1 MSTAATTAFWHG
13 QAHMPTVKRAERV
26 IVRGEG
32 AFVWDADG
40 NRLFDATASLWY
52 CNIGHGRREIAE
64 AVFEQMTRIE
74 AYATFQQYATPPP
87 LELSERLAAIAP
99 FPSAKVF
106 LTSGGSDAIDVAA
119 KLARRYWNAAGQP
132 EKQTLVTRARAYH
145 GLHGIGTSITGLD
158 FNREGFGRLVP
169 DTARVPTNDAEALA
183 ELFAS
188 RAEEIAAFIC
198 EPVIGTGGVIPP
210 EPGYLETAGRLC
222 REHDVLFV
230 ADEVITGFGRTGRMF
245 ASERF
250 GIQPDM
256 LVFAKGVTSG
266 YMPVGGVLV
275 GERIWDPFWADG
287 SDLIFRHGLTY
298 SGHASA
304 CAAAIANLDV
314 LERERL
320 VDRVA
325 ELEPVLVSELAPLAE
340 LPRVAEVRCGVGL
353 LAGVELADAALVP
366 AVLEGCHE
374 RGVLTRLLAPST
386 LQVSPPFVATGD
398 DLATMVSVFGE
409 AIEAA

>member
-1 MSTAATTAFWHG
+1 
-13 QAHMPTVKRAERV
+13 MPTVKTAERV
-26 IVRGEG
+26 IVQGEG

-52 CNIGHGRREIAE
+52 CNIGHARREMAE

-99 FPSAKVF
+99 FAGAKVF

-119 KLARRYWNAAGQP
+119 KLARRYWNAAGHP
-132 EKQTLVTRARAYH
+132 EKQTLVTRERAYH
-145 GLHGIGTSITGLD
+145 GLHGIGTSIAGLD
-158 FNREGFGRLVP
+158 FNREGFGRLMP
-169 DTARVPTNDAEALA
+169 DTVRVPTNDADALGD
-183 ELFAS
+183 LLRS
-188 RAEEIAAFIC
+188 RGDEIAVFFC

-210 EPGYLETAGRLC
+210 APGFLEAASRLC
-222 REHDVLFV
+222 RDHDVLFA

-245 ASERF
+245 ASQRF
-250 GIQPDM
+250 GIEPDM
-256 LVFAKGVTSG
+256 VVFAKGVTSG

-275 GERIWDPFWADG
+275 GQRVWEPFWADG
-287 SDLIFRHGLTY
+287 SELIFRHGLTY

-314 LERERL
+314 LENERL

-325 ELEPVLVSELAPLAE
+325 ELEPVLVSRLEPLAE
-340 LPRVAEVRCGVGL
+340 HRRVAEVRSGVGL
-353 LAGVELADAALVP
+353 LAGIELVDPALVP
-366 AVLEGCHE
+366 AVLEGCYQ
-374 RGVLTRLLAPST
+374 RGVLTRLLAPGT
-386 LQVSPPFVATGD
+386 LQVSPPFVATAD
-398 DLATMVSVFGE
+398 DLDRMATVFGE
-409 AIEAA
+409 AIEEA